1 MNLGLFDLIMENINT
16 DKNGFDIMIMVM
28 ENHCMYNCI
37 YRMLTFFYDNGI
49 ITTNTR

>member
-1 MNLGLFDLIMENINT
+1 MDINT

-28 ENHCMYNCI
+28 ENQCLYNYI
-37 YRMLTFFYDNGI
+37 YNYRMLTFCYDNGI